1 MSGEQRPHLPET
13 EVIEP
18 IVQCGVLY
26 LGTGVP
32 SPGLRG
38 LDSIQEPLSHR
49 YPIDGT
55 NAVRGRRQSSS
66 LTPLP
71 FSRRRNRCD
80 TLDL

>member
-1 MSGEQRPHLPET
+1 MSGEQLPNLPET

-26 LGTGVP
+26 LGTAVP
-32 SPGLRG
+32 SAGLRG

-55 NAVRGRRQSSS
+55 NAVRGR
-66 LTPLP
+66 
-71 FSRRRNRCD
+71 
-80 TLDL
+80 